1 MSTVCRI
8 DDEDRETRTTELLHA
23 ALHCDDEETVRRLHD
38 AAVVLNQDLALTL
51 SRHFRG
57 RGIEVEDLEQVAYVG
72 LCKAVAGY
80 REPCVGFTPYAV
92 PTIRGELRRHFRD
105 HGWLVRPPRSAQ
117 EADLAV
123 RTATP
128 QLTQT
133 LGREPNDADLAQH
146 LGLSREEVTRSR
158 IADRAFH
165 GVAIDAPLG
174 GSTLTLADLLGADD
188 DELSSVEWRL
198 DLRQALSTLSERHLL
213 ALRLRFERDWSQR
226 EIGEVLGVSQM
237 QVSRILAKALGLLR
251 AQLEETVE
259 SSSSTAPVAAP
270 AGHVPDLDKCVA

>member
-1 MSTVCRI
+1 MSTLCRI
-8 DDEDRETRTTELLHA
+8 GDEDRETLTRDLLHRA
-23 ALHCDDEETVRRLHD
+23 LECEDETTVRALHHQ
-38 AAVVLNQDLALTL
+38 AIVLNQDLALTL

-57 RGIEVEDLEQVAYVG
+57 RGIDTEDLEQVAYVG

-128 QLTQT
+128 HLTQT
-133 LGREPNDADLAQH
+133 LRREPSDTDLATH

-174 GSTLTLADLLGADD
+174 NSTLTLGDLLGSDD
-188 DELSSVEWRL
+188 DDLSSLEWRL
-198 DLRQALSTLSERHLL
+198 DLRRALSTLSDRHLL
-213 ALRLRFERDWSQR
+213 ALRLRFEKDWSQR

-237 QVSRILAKALGLLR
+237 QVSRILAMALGLLR
-251 AQLEETVE
+251 SQLDDK
-259 SSSSTAPVAAP
+259 SGSGASPAVAAP
-270 AGHVPDLDKCVA
+270 AGAGLRIVPAA

>member
-1 MSTVCRI
+1 MSTACRI
-8 DDEDRETRTTELLHA
+8 DDEDREARTTELLHQ
-23 ALHCDDEETVRRLHD
+23 ALHCEDDDTVRDLHHR
-38 AAVVLNQDLALTL
+38 AVVLNRDLALTL

-57 RGIEVEDLEQVAYVG
+57 RGIEVDDLEQVAYVG

-128 QLTQT
+128 HLTQT
-133 LGREPNDADLAQH
+133 LGREPNDTDLAAH
-146 LGLSREEVTRSR
+146 LGLTREEVTRSR

-174 GSTLTLADLLGADD
+174 GSTLTLGDLLGSDD
-188 DELSSVEWRL
+188 DDLSSVEWRL
-198 DLRQALSTLSERHLL
+198 DLRRALTTLSDRHLL
-213 ALRLRFERDWSQR
+213 ALRLRFEKDWSQR

-237 QVSRILAKALGLLR
+237 QVSRILTKALGLLR
-251 AQLEETVE
+251 AQLEDPTD
-259 SSSSTAPVAAP
+259 APRPVPAARELVDLP
-270 AGHVPDLDKCVA
+270 ALPAA